1 MQPKLVWLKLVTRS
15 PPVVTTSARPL
26 FSLATSSSASVMVV
40 PSASCS
46 PAGVPRAV
54 CAQPEQAVLARPAQQ
69 RRGLPLTVDVR
80 DPGPDMEKH

>member
-1 MQPKLVWLKLVTRS
+1 
-15 PPVVTTSARPL
+15 
-26 FSLATSSSASVMVV
+26 MVV